1 MQKVQNKVLLL
12 RPFTSN
18 PRLGMMNDRFHEEK
32 EQAMKIVMLERANV
46 GSDFEMPDF
55 GAFGELTVYDYCKPE
70 LVVERIKDADI
81 VIMNKMPMNEATLKD
96 AHNLKLISV
105 TATGTDNVDHEYC
118 QSRGIA
124 VRNAKGYSTETVVQ
138 HTFAMFFYLYEHL
151 PFYDTYVKDGSY
163 IKCPTFTYF
172 DNAFRELA
180 GKTWGIVGLGTIGRR
195 VAAVASAFG
204 CRVIYY
210 STSGV
215 ERKEDYERADFETFL
230 KESDVISVHAPL
242 NGATK
247 GLFGAAA
254 FDAMKESAIF
264 LNLGRGPIVDEK
276 DLADALKENKIAGAG
291 LDVLSRE
298 PMDENNPLYE
308 IKDSGKL
315 IVTPHIAWASVE
327 ARKRLM
333 EEIYRG
339 VKEFVGA
346 FP

>member
-1 MQKVQNKVLLL
+1 
-12 RPFTSN
+12 
-18 PRLGMMNDRFHEEK
+18 
-32 EQAMKIVMLERANV
+32 MKIVMLERNNV

-55 GAFGELTVYDYCKPE
+55 GAFGDLTVYDYCKPE
-70 LVVERIKDADI
+70 QVPERIKDADI
-81 VIMNKMPMNEATLKD
+81 VIMNKMPMNESTLKD

-124 VRNAKGYSTETVVQ
+124 VKNAKGYSTETVVQ

-163 IKCPTFTYF
+163 LKCPTFTF
-172 DNAFRELA
+172 FENSFREMH

-204 CRVIYY
+204 CKVIYY
-210 STSGV
+210 STSGI
-215 ERKEDYERADFETFL
+215 EREEEYPRVDFETLL

-242 NGATK
+242 NDATR
-247 GLFGAAA
+247 GMFDFEA
-254 FDAMKESAIF
+254 FTKMKDSAYF
-264 LNLGRGPIVDEK
+264 LNLGRGPIVVEK
-276 DLADALKENKIAGAG
+276 DLTEALKQGKIAGAG

-298 PMDENNPLYE
+298 PMAEDNPLYE
-308 IKDSGKL
+308 IKDSDKL
-315 IVTPHIAWASVE
+315 IITPHIAWASIE

-339 VKEFVGA
+339 VEEFVRSLS
-346 FP
+346 